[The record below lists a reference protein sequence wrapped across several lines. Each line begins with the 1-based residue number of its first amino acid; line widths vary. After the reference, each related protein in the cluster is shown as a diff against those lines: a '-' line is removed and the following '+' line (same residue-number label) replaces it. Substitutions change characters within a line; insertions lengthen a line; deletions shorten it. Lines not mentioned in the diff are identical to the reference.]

1 VHEVHS
7 NTLAEMESNVERVR
21 AWMEQWIRDNPSR
34 GGADSDRGSGSS
46 DDDGDEVGDSD
57 DDDDDDDN

>member
-34 GGADSDRGSGSS
+34 GGADSGSGSS

-57 DDDDDDDN
+57 DDDK